1 MVGGEKSL
9 LILYASMGG
18 FCVWFLALN
27 HIIVKVK
34 HPIPK
39 DKTPLP

>member
-18 FCVWFLALN
+18 FRAWDMALN
-27 HIIVKVK
+27 HTLIF
-34 HPIPK
+34 
-39 DKTPLP
+39 